1 MSEGFRAS
9 PLLLFCILMVA
20 MPAMGQGTD
29 GYSLFGNRVTVSRA
43 SQWEAWT
50 TQPGVRVIDAS
61 GTVSPR
67 RLVDQFNA
75 ATNATEFTY
84 SLLQDQGVVHQGGI
98 SAVGTNRDSALYV
111 IDDDSTTFWEP
122 DRDAHL
128 NDWFVE
134 VDLGRSLIISRV
146 ELRFVEESLGDPF
159 LKFRVLISDGLPN
172 FDNQNSYFRVGLVNR
187 PNKDQRTFSFD
198 IEPQRPVPEGI
209 EGEIVQFVRIDVL
222 DTDGPRAEEVS
233 LAEYFLL
240 SDEERGAVD
249 YFRVTASGR
258 ELLVSRDVWE
268 QLPAELRGPVRR
280 YRHERPRLAEVKVF
294 ALGENVVA
302 VTQRDVQRGTNEGG
316 FDFFLFQTFTDGL
329 FSSWFPVQP
338 YDELRDRNQVRI
350 DLRARYWLNRIKL
363 LAPHSPPQAYQVRIS
378 DGALDPG
385 GDLVWTTFPERRNR
399 SEYQHVEEAFSTQKV
414 RFIEVRRLGFSGVEQ
429 EEGILS
435 EIQAY
440 GEGFVSEVEMTSP
453 FIRLGQQRLITAVD
467 WDGQAPPGTRI
478 EITTRSGDEI
488 VQIPHYFAITGR
500 EISRALWERIPLS
513 VRTEPVIEEVPG
525 PDWSNWSEPYLTPG
539 EAFRSPTPTRNALT
553 RVRLLSDDPQ
563 RAPDISSLQLRF
575 RPPLVDKVIAEI
587 APSSGVEPGVDQEF
601 TLYFRLSFARG
612 NPGFDEVRLR
622 SSSTAP
628 VEPLRIVRGSD
639 TSVGFGFA
647 PVLWDP
653 EQGIERVELTRAEGG
668 FDFRFPAPIESTA
681 GGALYA
687 ITFRTRVFLQS
698 TTFRLEFARDGI
710 PGVLQAASEG
720 DATDVASGG
729 SLSVVSDLE
738 GVPLLDELS
747 IAQAVITPN
756 GDGINDELVI
766 GLSVFHVEGEKTLVV
781 EVFDLSGR
789 RVRDLSRVQSNPSG
803 DHTFVWDGRDESGGL
818 PPPGNYII
826 RAAFV
831 ADGTIG
837 MVSRARIVGLVY

>member
-1 MSEGFRAS
+1 MVKRS
-9 PLLLFCILMVA
+9 LLLLCILMAVG
-20 MPAMGQGTD
+20 PARGQGPE
-29 GYSLFGNRVTVSRA
+29 GYSPFGNRVTVSRA

-50 TQPGVRVIDAS
+50 TQPGVRVIDVS

-84 SLLQDQGVVHQGGI
+84 SLLQDQDFVHQGGI
-98 SAVGTNRDSALYV
+98 SAAGTNQDSALYV
-111 IDDDSTTFWEP
+111 IDGDSSTYWEP
-122 DRDAHL
+122 DRDADL
-128 NDWFVE
+128 NDWFIE
-134 VDLGRSLIISRV
+134 VDLGRSLIISRI
-146 ELRFVEESLGDPF
+146 ELRFVDESLGDPF

-172 FDNQNSYFRVGLVNR
+172 FDNEKSFFRVGLVNR

-198 IEPQRPVPEGI
+198 ITPQRPVPEGI

-222 DTDGPRAEEVS
+222 DSDAGRAEEVS
-233 LAEYFLL
+233 LTEYFLL
-240 SDEERGAVD
+240 PDEERGAVD

-258 ELLVSRDVWE
+258 ELLVSQVVWE
-268 QLPAELRGPVRR
+268 QLPPELRGPVRR
-280 YRHERPRLAEVKVF
+280 YRYERPRLAEVKVF
-294 ALGENVVA
+294 ALGENVVG
-302 VTQRDVQRGTNEGG
+302 VTQRDVQRGNNEGG

-329 FSSWFPVQP
+329 FASWFPVRP

-363 LAPHSPPQAYQVRIS
+363 LAPQSPPQVYQVRIS

-414 RFIEVRRLGFSGVEQ
+414 RFIEVRRLEFSGVEQ
-429 EEGILS
+429 EEGNLS

-453 FIRLGQQRLITAVD
+453 FIRLGQQRLVTAVD
-467 WDGQAPPGTRI
+467 WDGQALPGTRI

-500 EISRALWERIPLS
+500 EISRDLWERIPES

-539 EAFRSPTPTRNALT
+539 EFRSPTPSLNALV
-553 RVRLLSDDPQ
+553 RVRLISDDPQ

-575 RPPLVDKVIAEI
+575 RPPLIDKVVAEI
-587 APSSGVEPGVDQEF
+587 APSFGVEPGVDQEF
-601 TLYFRLSFARG
+601 TLYFRPMFARG
-612 NPGFDEVRLR
+612 NPGFDELRLR
-622 SSSTAP
+622 SSSAAP
-628 VEPLRIVRGSD
+628 VEPLRIVRGSE
-639 TSVGFGFA
+639 TTVGFGFA
-647 PVLWDP
+647 LVLWDA
-653 EQGIERVELTRAEGG
+653 EQGISRVELTRAEGG
-668 FDFRFPAPIESTA
+668 FDVRFPAPIESTA

-698 TTFRLEFARDGI
+698 TTFRLQFARDGI
-710 PGVLQAASEG
+710 DGVVQAAGEG
-720 DATDVASGG
+720 DATDVVSSG

-766 GLSVFHVEGEKTLVV
+766 GLSVFHVEGEKPIVL
-781 EVFDLSGR
+781 EIFDLSGR
-789 RVRDLSRVQSNPSG
+789 RVRDLTRVQSNPSG
-803 DHTFVWDGRDESGGL
+803 DHTFVWDGRDESGRL

-837 MVSRARIVGLVY
+837 TVSRARIVGLVY

>member
-9 PLLLFCILMVA
+9 PLLLFCILMIA
-20 MPAMGQGTD
+20 SPAMGQGTD
-29 GYSLFGNRVTVSRA
+29 GYALFGNRVVVSGA

-50 TQPGVRVIDAS
+50 TQPGVRVIDAF

-84 SLLQDQGVVHQGGI
+84 TLLQDQGVVHQGGI

-134 VDLGRSLIISRV
+134 VDLGRSLIISRI

-198 IEPQRPVPEGI
+198 ITPQRPVPEGI

-294 ALGENVVA
+294 ALGENVVG

-399 SEYQHVEEAFSTQKV
+399 SEHQHVEEAFETQKV

-429 EEGILS
+429 EEGNLS

-467 WDGQAPPGTRI
+467 WDGHAPPGTRI

-513 VRTEPVIEEVPG
+513 VRTERVIEEVPG

-575 RPPLVDKVIAEI
+575 RPPLVDKVVAEI

-647 PVLWDP
+647 PVLWDA
-653 EQGIERVELTRAEGG
+653 EQGIERVELTRTEGG

-687 ITFRTRVFLQS
+687 ITFRTRVYLQS

-747 IAQAVITPN
+747 MAQAVITPN

-789 RVRDLSRVQSNPSG
+789 RVRDLTRVQSNPSG

>member
-622 SSSTAP
+622 SSSTAS

-668 FDFRFPAPIESTA
+668 FDFRFPAPVESTA

>member
-233 LAEYFLL
+233 LVEYFLL

-668 FDFRFPAPIESTA
+668 FDFRFPAPVESTA